1 MTETQ
6 LAEENQE
13 AQPLPETQTTE
24 EKFLGVKSTVGTDK
38 DSNIEIEV
46 VDDRPEEDRKPPKK
60 ESKDKNSQEI
70 EEFSD
75 FDNFWNQEGVFEKMT
90 DLAED
95 NSYSQRDFLAE
106 SKNNYPN
113 INVDFNEFENH
124 TFFGSAKKKLE
135 NF

>member
-70 EEFSD
+70 EDVSD
-75 FDNFWNQEGVFEKMT
+75 NANKRIQKLKYDYHEERREKEKAMPV
-90 DLAED
+90 
-95 NSYSQRDFLAE
+95 SYTHLTLPTKR
-106 SKNNYPN
+106 
-113 INVDFNEFENH
+113 IV
-124 TFFGSAKKKLE
+124 
-135 NF
+135 